1 MNIVDFI
8 NLCIRETKRKRII
21 HKLNNDINE
30 SLIER
35 IMLFFEK
42 YNKSKSVKDVF
53 IEIKNQLKENRISP
67 EDTFMIGKILE
78 IIDLSSIIQYNR
90 YLYYT
95 IPERSL

>member
-1 MNIVDFI
+1 
-8 NLCIRETKRKRII
+8 
-21 HKLNNDINE
+21 
-30 SLIER
+30 
-35 IMLFFEK
+35 MLFFEK